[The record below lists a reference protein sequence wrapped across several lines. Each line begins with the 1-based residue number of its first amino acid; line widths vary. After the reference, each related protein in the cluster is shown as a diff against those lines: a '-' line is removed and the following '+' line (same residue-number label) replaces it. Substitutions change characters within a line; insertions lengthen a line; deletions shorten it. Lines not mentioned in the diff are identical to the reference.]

1 MALGAIVYK
10 VALYC
15 TADAQQSG
23 FGLTLASNQPATI
36 VQTQAFRS
44 EQKTFAD
51 ISTDLKE
58 QLKMEGN
65 FLITGAAQGFGKEF
79 THRVLKSKYFK
90 SLPST
95 SRAQYI
101 YFFIYLMRY

>member
-15 TADAQQSG
+15 TGDAQQSG
-23 FGLTLASNQPATI
+23 SGLTLASNQPATI
-36 VQTQAFRS
+36 VQIQAFRS
-44 EQKTFAD
+44 QQKTFAD
-51 ISTDLKE
+51 ISSDIKE